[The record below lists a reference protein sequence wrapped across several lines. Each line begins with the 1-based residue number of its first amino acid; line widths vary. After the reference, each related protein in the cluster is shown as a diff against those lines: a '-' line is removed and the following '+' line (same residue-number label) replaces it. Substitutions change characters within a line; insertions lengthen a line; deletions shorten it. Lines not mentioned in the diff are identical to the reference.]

1 MMIPRGEEMVRGL
14 GRLFV
19 VVIAGII
26 HGTGLKVSNSALVVR
41 PHYHTVGRVTEA
53 INFSS

>member
-1 MMIPRGEEMVRGL
+1 MMITRGEEMVRGL

-19 VVIAGII
+19 AVIAGII
-26 HGTGLKVSNSALVVR
+26 HGAGLKVSNSALVVH
-41 PHYHTVGRVTEA
+41 PHNRVLEGVTEV

>member
-1 MMIPRGEEMVRGL
+1 MVRGL

-41 PHYHTVGRVTEA
+41 PHYRAVERVTEA